1 MIFRVLQDVKKLLS
15 SPERWTR
22 GTLARNRKGKTNWQN
37 SNAESFCMTG
47 AVNRIIYDLAIDNKA
62 KVWTDTMAALFDAI
76 TADAKEPLY
85 IQRKGGQA
93 MTLYRMIARFND
105 KSTYNDIIRI
115 LDKAIESEE
124 QKFFKTL
131 RMQEKGIGPLPK
143 DLHP

>member
-47 AVNRIIYDLAIDNKA
+47 AVNRIIYDLAIANKS
-62 KVWTDTMAALFDAI
+62 KVWTETMKALFNTI
-76 TADAKEPLY
+76 IADAKEPPY
-85 IQRKGGQA
+85 IQRKGGPA

-105 KSTYNDIIRI
+105 RSTYNDIIRI
-115 LDKAIESEE
+115 LDKAIESE
-124 QKFFKTL
+124 KRKSFKAL
-131 RMQEKGIGPLPK
+131 RMREKGIGPLPK
-143 DLHP
+143 DPYP